1 MVEFVKDVH
10 VLYGG
15 KLRCMNNEGL
25 LVSKGSKDCMPF
37 GLFHKRKGNAQW
49 ENIKFKS
56 KVPFSSISHKF
67 SSWKI
72 KDREINSFPKNRNFN

>member
-37 GLFHKRKGNAQW
+37 GLFHKRKGRKCTMGKYTIQ
-49 ENIKFKS
+49 KQ
-56 KVPFSSISHKF
+56 SSVFIHF
-67 SSWKI
+67 A
-72 KDREINSFPKNRNFN
+72 